1 MIIGPLNPKTRI
13 ESPSRKESLSPSH
26 YLAELMKPPSLPPN
40 IQKIT
45 SPRLSLPHLD
55 AFNLIASSSR
65 QKNYFSVAS
74 KGQISRLEEENS
86 PLLLKPKLNRRHM
99 KQLSTI
105 GLSDQTS
112 FEKQST

>member
-1 MIIGPLNPKTRI
+1 MINGRNRGMIIGPLNPKTRI
-13 ESPSRKESLSPSH
+13 ESLSRKESLSPSP

-55 AFNLIASSSR
+55 AFNLNASSSR

-86 PLLLKPKLNRRHM
+86 PLLLKPKLNNFSHL
-99 KQLSTI
+99 KYDAIKL
-105 GLSDQTS
+105 LD
-112 FEKQST
+112 